1 MIDDINTR
9 VKGHILTIED
19 PIEFVHQRKNCLMS
33 QREIGTHSPTFSR
46 TRCTRP
52 CVKIPT

>member
-19 PIEFVHQRKNCLMS
+19 PIEFVHQRKSCLIS
-33 QREIGTHSPTFSR
+33 QREIGVH
-46 TRCTRP
+46 RP
-52 CVKIPT
+52 EFRRRPALRLA